1 MKKDKKGLAM
11 DDFPN
16 LRERMVQFEQHLH
29 HALNDRTS
37 SAAVAVQSYRDAVS
51 ELRTHQRVL
60 VEKLEELKRLEIQL
74 QEDQENVQRDAEGAR
89 SRLGTFRIRQQQL
102 QSQKAALAEESKELE
117 HLMDQKQKEIVEKR
131 TELLRQRQ
139 KDHPEVRLYEELLGM
154 RVDASQQGTLRF
166 TFSNWDQE
174 TLLQEC
180 QLTLDVS
187 GDQFVLLETV
197 PSFESEEQK
206 QKLVE
211 RFNKSNDIR
220 SFLVEARAILTSRI
234 ASKH

>member
-1 MKKDKKGLAM
+1 ME
-11 DDFPN
+11 DFGR

-51 ELRTHQRVL
+51 QLRTRQRVL
-60 VEKLEELKRLEIQL
+60 IDKLEELKELEIKL
-74 QEDQENVQRDAEGAR
+74 QEDQKNAQRDAEGSR

-102 QSQKAALAEESKELE
+102 QSQKSALVEESKELE
-117 HLMDQKQKEIVEKR
+117 SLMVQKQREIDQR
-131 TELLRQRQ
+131 RAQLLRQRQ
-139 KDHPEVRLYEELLGM
+139 KDHPEVKLYEELLGM

-166 TFSNWDQE
+166 IFDHWDHE
-174 TLLQEC
+174 NPLQEC

-197 PSFESEEQK
+197 PPLESDEQK
-206 QKLVE
+206 QELVE
-211 RFNKSNDIR
+211 RFNKNNDVR
-220 SFLVEARAILTSRI
+220 SFLIETRSILASRVVGRR
-234 ASKH
+234 